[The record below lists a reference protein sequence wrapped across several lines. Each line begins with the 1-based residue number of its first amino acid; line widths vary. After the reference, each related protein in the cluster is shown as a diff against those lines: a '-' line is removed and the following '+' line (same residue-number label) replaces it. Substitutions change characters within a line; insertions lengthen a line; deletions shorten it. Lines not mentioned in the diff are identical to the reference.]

1 LFPLD
6 SLRVSNESL
15 EFRIPRRRPLLQF
28 RFSMASAAAILSTHI
43 PNRLRSEGPSTR
55 TGPIPSLAP
64 HFKQVWCEVHQGAS
78 PKNPQL
84 RSPPPGSLFPSSSIS
99 ARKPI
104 PSQSSPAAESCHRLD
119 LCNPLPRLR
128 NVFHSSGSTRT
139 LVSIQVTEG
148 AGAEGQVHLVL
159 QLLRTCLAAVCPFEI
174 GRVLEPGQFQILPPG
189 CLLAPGARLGKLG
202 TNCILIAP
210 PGASAPF
217 LLSQAFRTT
226 ASPRTSLQGLP
237 DSFHQYF
244 FKF

>member
-1 LFPLD
+1 
-6 SLRVSNESL
+6 
-15 EFRIPRRRPLLQF
+15 
-28 RFSMASAAAILSTHI
+28 M
-43 PNRLRSEGPSTR
+43 
-55 TGPIPSLAP
+55 
-64 HFKQVWCEVHQGAS
+64 
-78 PKNPQL
+78 
-84 RSPPPGSLFPSSSIS
+84 RSPPGCLAEKSTASQPTARISLPQFLNLRPEANPVSVL
-99 ARKPI
+99 ARCRVLSPTRLV
-104 PSQSSPAAESCHRLD
+104 QSLAETAQRFS
-119 LCNPLPRLR
+119 
-128 NVFHSSGSTRT
+128 FIWATRT

-202 TNCILIAP
+202 TNCILIAL